1 MTGEITLRG
10 KILPIGGFKE
20 KVLAAHRAGITTV
33 VVPAQNKKDLVDIP
47 KKVQRDLKI
56 IFVDKMDEVLDIA
69 LIEPKKKKPAAKSTG
84 TGSKSL
90 TKGGVPPHTEVAN
103 NS

>member
-1 MTGEITLRG
+1 
-10 KILPIGGFKE
+10 
-20 KVLAAHRAGITTV
+20 
-33 VVPAQNKKDLVDIP
+33 
-47 KKVQRDLKI
+47 
-56 IFVDKMDEVLDIA
+56 MDEVLDIA

-90 TKGGVPPHTEVAN
+90 TKGGVTPHTEVAN